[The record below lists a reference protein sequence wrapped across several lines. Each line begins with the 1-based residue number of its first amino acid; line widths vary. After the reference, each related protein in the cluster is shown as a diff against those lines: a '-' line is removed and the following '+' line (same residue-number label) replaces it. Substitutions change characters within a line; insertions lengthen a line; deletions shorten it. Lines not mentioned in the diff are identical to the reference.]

1 MHANSTIRLDRDAL
15 DENLQL
21 IRSVLDPKTAFCAV
35 VKADAYGVG
44 AERIVPR
51 MVEQGVDLLA
61 VYSLAEAAEIGVFSG
76 STPILVLMPVREID
90 RGAATLGL
98 LARNRLHLV
107 AHSEDQVACLEDE
120 VAVFGNLLHL
130 HLELDTGMGRG
141 GCDLKEASKVLKQ
154 IAANPR
160 LRLAGVMTHL
170 PDPVGDPDMARR
182 QKDQLAEF
190 VAAHRE
196 LIPAECAIHAAAS
209 AGVIS
214 DDSLRMDMVRLGLA
228 WTGLVDHLPSSA
240 SRGIELRDG
249 LRPVLSWW
257 SDIIHLRQIPKGQSV
272 GYGTGW
278 QAPRDSL
285 IGVVPAGYAHGFPMP
300 LRGSSHRVVV
310 HGCSGPVSV
319 PVVGPVNMD
328 QITLDLTNAGPVVP
342 GDAVELIS
350 SDPHSPAH
358 LLRLADRAGL
368 KPHAVLAGLNQRIPR
383 VMVAGHTQAEQNS
396 ENMPMESMRIAKGG

>member
-21 IRSVLDPKTAFCAV
+21 IRSATGPNTAVCAV

-44 AERIVPR
+44 AERVVPR

-61 VYSLAEAAEIGVFSG
+61 VYSLAEAAEIGVYSG

-90 RGAATLGL
+90 RGSATLGL

-107 AHSEDQVACLEDE
+107 AHGEDQVASLEEE
-120 VAVFGNLLHL
+120 VAIFGNLLNL

-141 GCDLKEASKVLKQ
+141 GCDLQEASLVLKR
-154 IAANPR
+154 ISENPR

-182 QKDQLAEF
+182 QKEKLVDF
-190 VAAHRE
+190 VAAHRD
-196 LIPAECAIHAAAS
+196 LIPEGCRIHAAAS

-257 SDIIHLRQIPKGQSV
+257 SDIIHLRRISKGQSV

-300 LRGSSHRVVV
+300 LRGSNHRVVV
-310 HGCSGPVSV
+310 HGQAGAVSV

-328 QITLDLTNAGPVVP
+328 QITLDLTNAGPIAN

-350 SDPHSPAH
+350 SDQNSPAH

-368 KPHAVLAGLNQRIPR
+368 KPHAILAGLNSRIPR
-383 VMVAGHTQAEQNS
+383 VMVAGHSKVSQNS
-396 ENMPMESMRIAKGG
+396 REMPRETLRIAKGG